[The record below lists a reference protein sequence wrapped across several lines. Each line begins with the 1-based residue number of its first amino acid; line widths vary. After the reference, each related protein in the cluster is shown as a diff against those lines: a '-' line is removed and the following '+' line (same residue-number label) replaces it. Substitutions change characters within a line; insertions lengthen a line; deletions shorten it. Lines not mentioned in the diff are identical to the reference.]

1 MKAIPWVI
9 SDATPKDLYFSIS
22 ELEKSDDTILSDAGR
37 RYRSYLE
44 SGQFELT
51 EPHHFFT
58 SPYEFYKMS
67 KNAPEL
73 YDSIAEAHLVIIK
86 GDLNYRKLLADINW
100 EPTTIFRIAL
110 NFFLPTN
117 LCSLRT
123 VKADLICGLT
133 PGHYEDLWEKDEK
146 WMSTGQYGTIQFVS
160 K

>member
-1 MKAIPWVI
+1 
-9 SDATPKDLYFSIS
+9 
-22 ELEKSDDTILSDAGR
+22 
-37 RYRSYLE
+37 
-44 SGQFELT
+44 
-51 EPHHFFT
+51 
-58 SPYEFYKMS
+58 
-67 KNAPEL
+67 
-73 YDSIAEAHLVIIK
+73 VIIK